1 MGKLDSW
8 IRHAGFGDDIER
20 LKSEVRRV
28 GMVVCAV
35 KGRAVGS
42 NQPLLAQSLS
52 ILRELLYDADDVVD
66 QLDYYRLQQQVVQTH
81 RVATTAAATTTAMHR
96 ADEISSGNAA
106 DTPMN
111 SSVGKLRSAV
121 WEHFRITEKDHG
133 KPVKSACTYCG
144 KEFTC
149 KTRNGTSSMSKHVKM
164 ICTNRPPGA
173 HQPNPSSTG
182 DATQITSDSSS
193 GKSRKTHQESTQ
205 TATNSTHIH
214 WDKVELSNSIQ
225 KLTSQLHNIQGEV
238 SEVLKL
244 CGSGS
249 ASSSN
254 HQPSI
259 TSDQHLPS
267 SSLVLKKLYGRA
279 AEMDTIK
286 RLITVKKS
294 NGVIVLPI
302 VGIGGVGK
310 TTLAQLVYNDPGV
323 KSKFDH
329 RIWIWVSRNFDEMR
343 FTREMLDF
351 VPQETHE
358 VPQER
363 HEGISSFA
371 KLQEILASRT
381 NSKRLL
387 LVLDDVWYDTDDRR
401 WIQLLAPIKSN
412 AANGNAILVTTR
424 KLSVAEM
431 IGTTEPIKLGAL
443 ETDYFW
449 LLFKLHAF
457 GDENYKGDQ
466 TLSDIGQEIA
476 EKLKGNPLAAE
487 STGKL

>member
-1 MGKLDSW
+1 MFFPPRLLCSPFHTLLTEKILVLDLMDAAAQDTSLEAAIAWLVQTILATLLMSKLDSW
-8 IRHAGFGDDIER
+8 IRHAGFGDDVER

-35 KGRAVGS
+35 KGRAIGS
-42 NQPLLAQSLS
+42 NQPLLAQSLA
-52 ILRELLYDADDVVD
+52 ILRELLYDAGDVVD
-66 QLDYYRLQQQVVQTH
+66 QLDYYRLQQQV
-81 RVATTAAATTTAMHR
+81 
-96 ADEISSGNAA
+96 
-106 DTPMN
+106 
-111 SSVGKLRSAV
+111 V

-133 KPVKSACTYCG
+133 KPVKSACIYCG

-193 GKSRKTHQESTQ
+193 GKRRKTHEESTQ
-205 TATNSTHIH
+205 TATTSTHIP

-259 TSDQHLPS
+259 TPDQHLPS
-267 SSLVLKKLYGRA
+267 SSLVLKKVYGRA

-286 RLITVKKS
+286 RLIAVKKS

-412 AANGNAILVTTR
+412 AANGNVILVTTR

-443 ETDYFW
+443 ETGYCSNYMH
-449 LLFKLHAF
+449 LVMRTTRGIKL
-457 GDENYKGDQ
+457 
-466 TLSDIGQEIA
+466 
-476 EKLKGNPLAAE
+476 
-487 STGKL
+487 